1 MRRMKRESGGLCR
14 SAMEQGSLFYP
25 AVLEENGTVMTEN
38 GAYVYQ
44 KGNPVDTWTAD
55 DLSFYGTELSQAYEA
70 MFREYGEDFER
81 FSWKVYDGKRTG
93 TGERT
98 ESRSTGNGGN
108 GHPALG
114 AFRTEAVCG

>member
-1 MRRMKRESGGLCR
+1 M
-14 SAMEQGSLFYP
+14 
-25 AVLEENGTVMTEN
+25 
-38 GAYVYQ
+38 
-44 KGNPVDTWTAD
+44 DTWTAD

-98 ESRSTGNGGN
+98 EAAAQETGKRSSSS
-108 GHPALG
+108 G